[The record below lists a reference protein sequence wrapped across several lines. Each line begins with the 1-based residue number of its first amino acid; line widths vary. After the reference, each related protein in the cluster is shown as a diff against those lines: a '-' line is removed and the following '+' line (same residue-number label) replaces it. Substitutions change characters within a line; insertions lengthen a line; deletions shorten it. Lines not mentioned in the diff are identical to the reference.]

1 MKLKA
6 LAATACVWAALAS
19 GASGAEGFDIAITVD
34 DLPAHG
40 PLPKGMTRAD
50 IAASYL
56 ATLKT
61 HKVPEAYGFA
71 NPAKTTSEPGSAIV
85 LDLWRKADYPLGNHT
100 FTHMGLAKAPS
111 LEAWLADLEAGEP
124 EVAKRMTGWTWKV
137 LRFPFLNATAED
149 PARRAGAMTW
159 LADHGYAIAEVTVSF
174 DDFAYTDAYARCLAK
189 GDTATIKAMEVQYF
203 KQVDDGIVRMKTLSQ
218 KVYGRMIPQVL
229 LTHLGGWSA
238 HTLPTVMQK
247 LDAAGARYVTL
258 SQAQSDVAYLEADP
272 LRGNGPMMER
282 AAKRKG
288 IAIDEVIK
296 PAPTANVK
304 ELCK

>member
-1 MKLKA
+1 MTLKH
-6 LAATACVWAALAS
+6 LTATACVLAMLAS
-19 GASGAEGFDIAITVD
+19 GTAAAERFDIAITVD

-40 PLPKGMTRAD
+40 PLPKGMTRD
-50 IAASYL
+50 GIASSYL
-56 ATLKT
+56 ATLKAN
-61 HKVPEAYGFA
+61 KVPEAYGFA
-71 NPAKTTSEPGSAIV
+71 NPSKMTTEPGSGVV
-85 LDLWRKADYPLGNHT
+85 LDLWRNADYPLGNHT
-100 FTHMGLAKAPS
+100 LTHMGLAKAPS
-111 LEAWLADLEAGEP
+111 LAAWLADLEAGEP
-124 EVAKRMTGWTWKV
+124 EVAKRMDGWTWKV
-137 LRFPFLNATAED
+137 LRFPFLNATAND
-149 PARRAGAMTW
+149 PARRAGAMAW
-159 LADHGYAIAEVTVSF
+159 LSEHGYAIAEVTVSF

-203 KQVDDGIVRMKTLSQ
+203 KQVDDGIVRMKALSQ

-238 HTLPTVMQK
+238 HTMPVVMQK

-258 SQAQSDVAYLEADP
+258 SQAQSDAAYREADP